1 MYTILLDSSINIK
14 IRNSVSRK
22 TMTQTQVLKDT
33 LVDFADRKVAGA
45 VAISP
50 YIAKLRPTLQDSSDR
65 QIV

>member
-22 TMTQTQVLKDT
+22 TMTQTHHQVLKDT

-45 VAISP
+45 VAIYSK
-50 YIAKLRPTLQDSSDR
+50 AQTNLTG
-65 QIV
+65 